1 MIISKRTKNGRTT
14 GVYGHLP
21 KFVNLR
27 KLYRFDNVPNA
38 TNNPYWDMYSD
49 EEKREIQD
57 EHWGNTIDARM
68 AMFPWR
74 VSYVGYLRLVTK
86 KAHYTFWYMGN
97 PYRHKIFERFKY
109 SKLTMK
115 VLEGK

>member
-1 MIISKRTKNGRTT
+1 MIISKRTKNGRTP

-27 KLYRFDNVPNA
+27 KIYRFDNVPNDI
-38 TNNPYWDMYSD
+38 NNPYWSFFSD
-49 EEKREIQD
+49 EEKRAMQH
-57 EHWGNTIDARM
+57 EHWENTIDARM
-68 AMFPWR
+68 MTFSWR

-97 PYRHKIFERFKY
+97 PYRHKIFERY
-109 SKLTMK
+109 EHSKLTMT